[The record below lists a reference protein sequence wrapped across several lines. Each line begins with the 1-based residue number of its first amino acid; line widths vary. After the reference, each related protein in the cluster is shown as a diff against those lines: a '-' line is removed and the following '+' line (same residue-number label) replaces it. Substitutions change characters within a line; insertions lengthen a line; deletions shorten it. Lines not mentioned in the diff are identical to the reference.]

1 MRAPAHAFGRGV
13 RFGSSADF
21 RQRGGGSS
29 SAGLGGGISN
39 RAGGAGFGSSGSG
52 GGAEELGGGGSEVQV
67 VNFPL
72 AISSSEAGRSYH
84 RNALL
89 FNVGLVLH
97 QVVRSRSMYAR

>member
-1 MRAPAHAFGRGV
+1 
-13 RFGSSADF
+13 
-21 RQRGGGSS
+21 
-29 SAGLGGGISN
+29 LGGGISN
-39 RAGGAGFGSSGSG
+39 RGGGGGFGSSGSG
-52 GGAEELGGGGSEVQV
+52 GGAEDLGGGGSEVQV

-97 QVVRSRSMYAR
+97 QVVRSRSITCMRADDVVDDQVESNPTYSAHY

>member
-1 MRAPAHAFGRGV
+1 
-13 RFGSSADF
+13 
-21 RQRGGGSS
+21 
-29 SAGLGGGISN
+29 LGGGI
-39 RAGGAGFGSSGSG
+39 RVGGGCGSSNGNS
-52 GGAEELGGGGSEVQV
+52 GAEGLGGGGSEVQV

-97 QVVRSRSMYAR
+97 QVVGGV